1 MGLGLGFGLG
11 LELGLALGLRVGLGL
26 ALTWP
31 SAPAEASPP
40 PDSAQSACSPLC
52 PAVGRR
58 VARSDGCGGRPSRS
72 PLDHSS
78 SPPSAPAEASRVEAR
93 GKVRVR
99 V

>member
-11 LELGLALGLRVGLGL
+11 LGLALGLRVGLGL

-58 VARSDGCGGRPSRS
+58 VARSDGRGGPSRS

-78 SPPSAPAEASRVEAR
+78 SAPSAPAEASRVEAR
-93 GKVRVR
+93 GRVRVR
-99 V
+99 VYS